1 MLFMKLQNSCAKIGV
16 LKTSFFGLKILTY
29 CKFTGFKLA
38 ILQSLLHAHVELL
51 LF

>member
-16 LKTSFFGLKILTY
+16 LKTFFGPKILTY